1 MLEEDG
7 FRKADPSILPA
18 GIAGRPDHCEQLYRH
33 TPAAVAN
40 RCREDGY
47 RDAVPSMP
55 RYCPATTLPHDQL
68 VCRSSTLQICMCPF
82 TFLSPGVTFTICILN
97 FVNAMRWQTSTIH
110 KVNALLQH
118 FKLLRPICKQ
128 VHPRYF
134 GPKRSCCDRNQFLT
148 FEFVRL
154 ELWHWDRCR
163 GIALPPW
170 VPLCRRRQCPPPRP
184 TTVCGLPLRYF
195 SEGEWQTFLFRGVQP
210 GQRICNDI
218 RNSRDVNG
226 HIR

>member
-68 VCRSSTLQICMCPF
+68 VCRFSTLQICMCPF

-134 GPKRSCCDRNQFLT
+134 GPKRTRCDRNQFLT

-163 GIALPPW
+163 GIALPHG
-170 VPLCRRRQCPPPRP
+170 CRYAEGGSARHHDRLRSVAFRSGISRRGNGRLFLSGACN
-184 TTVCGLPLRYF
+184 LDKE
-195 SEGEWQTFLFRGVQP
+195 SAMTFAIP
-210 GQRICNDI
+210 GM
-218 RNSRDVNG
+218 
-226 HIR
+226 